1 MFISTFPGNLLSCKW
16 IRDHFVQ
23 PTLSSFTEQ
32 KQKTI
37 LTLAVIQYFLE
48 KIVQLRKSDK
58 FIWISLSDECPVL
71 AKKSARN
78 SYPFRNVVFKLIRTF
93 CHGEREWQF
102 HKFFQDSTKFVKIS
116 KSKHHVKTVVPN
128 RGRIPPQGGILWIQG
143 RNFHFIGKFTLNLC
157 HNTRFCWQLLVPLFD
172 DIKFLSHF
180 Y

>member
-58 FIWISLSDECPVL
+58 FI
-71 AKKSARN
+71 
-78 SYPFRNVVFKLIRTF
+78 
-93 CHGEREWQF
+93 
-102 HKFFQDSTKFVKIS
+102 
-116 KSKHHVKTVVPN
+116 
-128 RGRIPPQGGILWIQG
+128 
-143 RNFHFIGKFTLNLC
+143 
-157 HNTRFCWQLLVPLFD
+157 
-172 DIKFLSHF
+172 
-180 Y
+180 